1 MSLFVSPPLP
11 SLIPFFSKIFFF
23 LIPPVPPH
31 LSHPSFLL
39 TSILFARSF
48 IESSHALCVSVRP
61 PFFFHLS
68 SFPFHH
74 PFFLTC
80 VPPTFLSSLSL
91 PSSLHLCVPDFSSRP
106 YGDCCDTTCSALQ
119 KPGLAHTTSVCV
131 CACMC

>member
-39 TSILFARSF
+39 TSILFAGSF

-68 SFPFHH
+68 SFISII
-74 PFFLTC
+74 
-80 VPPTFLSSLSL
+80 LSSLHVSL
-91 PSSLHLCVPDFSSRP
+91 PPSSHPSLSLHPSISVFL
-106 YGDCCDTTCSALQ
+106 
-119 KPGLAHTTSVCV
+119 TSVPGHMVTAAIQPALLCRNLAWHTPPQCV